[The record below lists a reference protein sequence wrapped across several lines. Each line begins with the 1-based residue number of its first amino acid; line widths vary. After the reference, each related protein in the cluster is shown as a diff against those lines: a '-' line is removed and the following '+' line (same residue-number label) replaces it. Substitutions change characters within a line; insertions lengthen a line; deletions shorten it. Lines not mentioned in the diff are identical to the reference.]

1 MNNDCIKLKRSIEK
15 KVMPLVRG
23 IGIDIEDVKR
33 FRAQEPTKHAAFYRK
48 IFTEKE
54 ILYCMSKSDPYPH
67 FTARFAAKEA
77 VAKAIGATMY
87 ELGDIEIINETKG
100 HCALSGEARS
110 GGRPTVAIR
119 SHQAYEVEVSLSHTK
134 DQGAAIAIWLR

>member
-48 IFTEKE
+48 IFTDKE

-87 ELGDIEIINETKG
+87 ELKDIEVSNERT
-100 HCALSGEARS
+100 
-110 GGRPTVAIR
+110 GRPTITVH
-119 SHQAYEVEVSLSHTK
+119 SHPAYEVEVSLSHTK
-134 DQGAAIAIWLR
+134 NHVAAIAIWLR

>member
-1 MNNDCIKLKRSIEK
+1 
-15 KVMPLVRG
+15 MPLVRG

-48 IFTEKE
+48 IFTDKE

-77 VAKAIGATMY
+77 VAKAIGVTMY
-87 ELGDIEIINETKG
+87 ELRGIEISNETTDRP
-100 HCALSGEARS
+100 ALSGEAGPS
-110 GGRPTVAIR
+110 GRPTVAIR
-119 SHQAYEVEVSLSHTK
+119 SHLAYEVEVSLSHTK
-134 DQGAAIAIWLR
+134 NHAAAIAIWLR